1 MAKTTLSISEAQ
13 LDVVTR
19 LSRGGS
25 TRQALA
31 RRCAVVLQA
40 AAGMRS
46 PAIASKLGIEVQQVR
61 RWRTRWEEHQP
72 RLLAIEAEIGRVDAS
87 DASPRERHEARV
99 ALEDAIEEVLWDAPR
114 PGAQEKFTTEHWC
127 AIIEVACM
135 PPQDCGRPIS
145 HWTARE
151 LRDEVVKRGIVPS
164 ISVRHLARFFGGHGI
179 QAPQDRRLDQLPGP
193 PRPGV

>member
-31 RRCAVVLQA
+31 RFCAVDLHA

-87 DASPRERHEARV
+87 DASPR
-99 ALEDAIEEVLWDAPR
+99 
-114 PGAQEKFTTEHWC
+114 
-127 AIIEVACM
+127 
-135 PPQDCGRPIS
+135 
-145 HWTARE
+145 
-151 LRDEVVKRGIVPS
+151 
-164 ISVRHLARFFGGHGI
+164 
-179 QAPQDRRLDQLPGP
+179 
-193 PRPGV
+193 